1 MTGIRRAEI
10 PFAEVEQAVQ
20 AHVKADPGGV
30 FRVDPALI
38 GLIGGQVGFDQR
50 AVQYSWESGQAWDR
64 FAAQVK
70 RALDK
75 MASINGGQVLRKAG
89 AGSAGPDGREVY
101 RNEVRWYTPAAWE
114 DAARQAARQAE
125 ADRMA
130 GVIADGIIARLAAL
144 GVDAYRRG
152 HEVRIADPDSWDGLL
167 ALAERPEAGGRVTS

>member
-89 AGSAGPDGREVY
+89 AGKTGPDGREVY
-101 RNEVRWYTPAAWE
+101 RNEVRWYTPAAW
-114 DAARQAARQAE
+114 DQAARQAAVQQEAKQAE
-125 ADRMA
+125 AARWDAIGDRLHAA
-130 GVIADGIIARLAAL
+130 GVEFRQ
-144 GVDAYRRG
+144 YRG
-152 HEVRIADPDSWDGLL
+152 GAPEMNLEGWESLL
-167 ALAERPEAGGRVTS
+167 NLAERSEAG